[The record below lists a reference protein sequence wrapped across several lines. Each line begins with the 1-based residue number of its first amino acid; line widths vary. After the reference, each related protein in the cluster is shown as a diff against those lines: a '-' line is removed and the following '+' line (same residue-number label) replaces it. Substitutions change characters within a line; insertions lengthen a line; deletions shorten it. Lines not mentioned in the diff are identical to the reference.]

1 MRVSAHMRGMTTL
14 TQYAKA
20 AQILPMAWLA
30 QAEFPAKT
38 TVRQAFRVAIA
49 ELPEAT
55 TYEDN
60 LVRAALQ
67 TIVDGVDTRGGTFKA
82 QAIYAAGQLHDRVTF
97 LVLAEAD
104 RG

>member
-1 MRVSAHMRGMTTL
+1 MITL

-20 AQILPMAWLA
+20 AQILPMAWLT

-38 TVRQAFRVAIA
+38 TVKQAFRVAIA

-55 TYEDN
+55 TYEDR
-60 LVRAALQ
+60 VIRAALQ
-67 TIVDGVDTRGGTFKA
+67 TIVDGVDTRGGGFKA
-82 QAIYAAGQLHDRVTF
+82 QAIYAAAQLHDRVTA
-97 LVLAEAD
+97 LALTEAD